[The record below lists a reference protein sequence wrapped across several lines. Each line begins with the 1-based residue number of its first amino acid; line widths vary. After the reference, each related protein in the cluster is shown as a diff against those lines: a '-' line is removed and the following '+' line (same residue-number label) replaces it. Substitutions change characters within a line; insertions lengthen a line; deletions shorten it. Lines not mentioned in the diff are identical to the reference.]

1 MTLGTSRTVKKN
13 INQHKHRLEGHI
25 KLNHSSIDDINLH
38 SLRLINAF
46 ALGKK
51 KVNQNNNQHKDLHS
65 LEKHQVKLVHSN
77 NQYMVAH
84 PINQRHTNR
93 TVF

>member
-13 INQHKHRLEGHI
+13 INQHKHRLEEHI

-46 ALGKK
+46 ALGPK

-65 LEKHQVKLVHSN
+65 LEKHQV
-77 NQYMVAH
+77 
-84 PINQRHTNR
+84 
-93 TVF
+93 